1 MKQITIKDLKE
12 ISKSWCD
19 KREKKYSSEDIF
31 YISSDIILN
40 HLSYESVGEVS
51 KMLESNDYYRNI
63 YKDIEKNGWN
73 NKYPARIGIGDKG
86 EIFVHG
92 GNHRTNILTKF
103 KTVSVPII
111 FKYVVGYKEKNTIRI
126 TPNGE
131 VLNGSEGLLPQWE
144 RYESSNRR

>member
-51 KMLESNDYYRNI
+51 KMLESNDYYYEI

-73 NKYPARIGIGDKG
+73 NKYPARMGIGDKR
-86 EIFVHG
+86 EIFIHG
-92 GNHRTNILTKF
+92 GNHRTNILCNRLILSFVKLF
-103 KTVSVPII
+103 KSSFFNSTISNHHLFLSFI
-111 FKYVVGYKEKNTIRI
+111 FT
-126 TPNGE
+126 
-131 VLNGSEGLLPQWE
+131 
-144 RYESSNRR
+144 